1 MPENQSP
8 PRISAMLRFAIK
20 SGVKAAVALQIR
32 NRTMLDARDDQGRTP
47 LMLSAT
53 KGSLDLCVL
62 LLEAGA
68 NPALVCNE
76 GKTAAR
82 IAAEMGHEALGSMLQ
97 SLLEEPAYSPHGE
110 VGQAAGDVP
119 GHEAGDSD
127 KDVIP
132 EGAEVAVSPSLV
144 SAMAASTASE
154 THHDTS
160 FFIGDAV
167 LASTDTG
174 QSDCKGSDHIGVTKQ
189 GGIEGK
195 HHQCNTLPRNSGNVV
210 SLVVSDV
217 LLVQPS
223 EAGGDLKVF
232 PAWNVD
238 SDDLT
243 GALLADNAPAH
254 SNTGTGGN
262 ALHDDDFE
270 QAESHGFVLLDIP
283 CTDGSDVSAKDLNE
297 PDHLHA
303 DDFGWKAEEE
313 VTPPDSDV
321 SLLLSAV
328 QTHRRITR
336 HRALN
341 TDESWDD
348 VELELPELKPVVSR
362 DSETQEFLKA
372 VLVEG
377 FHRGWVAFDKV
388 AEACRL
394 DAGPTADM
402 LLPAALQVLEDVG
415 IRVEEEN
422 LADDAADGL
431 VDEEQALFLDEAFER
446 LDAYLSETLSEENAY
461 NSCTMRAYSRDAR
474 AVGLISKDGEEL
486 LGTRMDSSIKA
497 LARYLKDL
505 PESAGLEL
513 YASTPEHEVVSSDDV
528 DEEDISDL
536 DESVETDEEG
546 RVSGS
551 FEDYVHALRAG
562 DVSGKTDA
570 MIPRP
575 SALVLAN
582 LIDAFHRL
590 DADFQPELA
599 LEHIRIFEKARN
611 DLVNANL
618 RLVMSIA
625 GKYRNSGMPLEDLV
639 QEGNIGLMKAA
650 EKFEVQRGF
659 KFSTYATW
667 WIRQAITRAIADQLR
682 LVRVPVHMVEKI
694 KKVHRC
700 TRELAGKSS
709 ISVKDDDLAA
719 VLEMSVQE
727 LKKVRRADR
736 EMVFRAGIDELDWP
750 ELLAEEETDGF
761 HCMERTELQD
771 AIEVAL
777 SQLTMRD
784 QAIVR
789 YRFGLG
795 LGEDFT
801 LEQIGMMFDVTR
813 ERIRQIEAKAM
824 RKLRHPNRSRVLAN
838 FLDGDVLLDGIDEGG

>member
-1 MPENQSP
+1 
-8 PRISAMLRFAIK
+8 MLRFAIK

-47 LMLSAT
+47 LMLSAAT
-53 KGSLDLCVL
+53 GSLDLCVL

-82 IAAEMGHEALGSMLQ
+82 IAAEIGHEALGSMLQ
-97 SLLEEPAYSPHGE
+97 SLLEEPAYSPLGE
-110 VGQAAGDVP
+110 VGQAAGDFP

-132 EGAEVAVSPSLV
+132 DGAEIAVSPSSV
-144 SAMAASTASE
+144 SAMDPATASG

-160 FFIGDAV
+160 FFIGDTV
-167 LASTDTG
+167 LTSTDTG
-174 QSDCKGSDHIGVTKQ
+174 QSDCKATDHIGVIEQ

-195 HHQCNTLPRNSGNVV
+195 RHQRNTLPRNSGNVV
-210 SLVVSDV
+210 SDV
-217 LLVQPS
+217 LLVQPR

-232 PAWNVD
+232 PAWNKD

-243 GALLADNAPAH
+243 GELLADNAPAH

-270 QAESHGFVLLDIP
+270 QAKSHDFVQLNIP
-283 CTDGSDVSAKDLNE
+283 CTDGSDVPAKDLNE
-297 PDHLHA
+297 PDHLHE

-348 VELELPELKPVVSR
+348 VELKLPELKPVVSR
-362 DSETQEFLKA
+362 DSEAQEFLKA
-372 VLVEG
+372 VFVEG

-394 DAGPTADM
+394 DAGPTADV

-422 LADDAADGL
+422 LADVAADGL

-446 LDAYLSETLSEENAY
+446 LDAYLSESLSEENAY
-461 NSCTMRAYSRDAR
+461 NSSTMRAYSRDAR

-497 LARYLKDL
+497 LARYLRDL

-513 YASTPEHEVVSSDDV
+513 YASTFEREVVSGDDV

-536 DESVETDEEG
+536 DASVETDEEG
-546 RVSGS
+546 RVSSS
-551 FEDYVHALRAG
+551 FEDYVRALRAG
-562 DVSGKTDA
+562 NVSGKTDA

-611 DLVNANL
+611 DLVSANL

-625 GKYRNSGMPLEDLV
+625 GKYRNRGMPLEDLV

-667 WIRQAITRAIADQLR
+667 WIRQAMTRAIADQLS

-694 KKVHRC
+694 NKMHRC
-700 TRELAGKSS
+700 TRELASKSS

-719 VLEMSVQE
+719 ALELSVQE
-727 LKKVRRADR
+727 LRKVRLVDR

-761 HCMERTELQD
+761 HCMVRTELQD

-777 SQLTMRD
+777 SQLTERD

-795 LGEDFT
+795 LDEDFT

-824 RKLRHPNRSRVLAN
+824 RKLRHPNRSRVLAD
-838 FLDGDVLLDGIDEGG
+838 FLDGDVLPDGIDEGG

>member
-1 MPENQSP
+1 
-8 PRISAMLRFAIK
+8 MLRFAIK

-47 LMLSAT
+47 LMLSAA

-82 IAAEMGHEALGSMLQ
+82 IAAEIGHEALGSMLQ
-97 SLLEEPAYSPHGE
+97 SLLEEPAYSLLGG
-110 VGQAAGDVP
+110 VGQSAGDFP
-119 GHEAGDSD
+119 DHEAGDSD

-132 EGAEVAVSPSLV
+132 DGAEIAVSPSSI
-144 SAMAASTASE
+144 SAMDPSTASG
-154 THHDTS
+154 THHNTS

-167 LASTDTG
+167 LTSTDTG
-174 QSDCKGSDHIGVTKQ
+174 QSDCKATDHIGVTEQ
-189 GGIEGK
+189 RGIEGK
-195 HHQCNTLPRNSGNVV
+195 RHQCNTLPMNSGN
-210 SLVVSDV
+210 VVSDV
-217 LLVQPS
+217 LLVQS
-223 EAGGDLKVF
+223 REAGGDLKVF
-232 PAWNVD
+232 PAWNKD
-238 SDDLT
+238 SEDLT
-243 GALLADNAPAH
+243 GAFLADNAPDH
-254 SNTGTGGN
+254 SNTGTGAN

-270 QAESHGFVLLDIP
+270 QAESHDFVQLNIP
-283 CTDGSDVSAKDLNE
+283 CTDGSDVPAKDLNE
-297 PDHLHA
+297 PDHLHE

-313 VTPPDSDV
+313 VM
-321 SLLLSAV
+321 

-348 VELELPELKPVVSR
+348 VELKLPELKPVVSR
-362 DSETQEFLKA
+362 DSEAQEFLKA

-394 DAGPTADM
+394 DAGPTADV

-422 LADDAADGL
+422 LADVAADGL

-446 LDAYLSETLSEENAY
+446 LDAYLSESLSEENAY
-461 NSCTMRAYSRDAR
+461 NSSTMRAYSRDAR

-497 LARYLKDL
+497 LARYLRDL

-513 YASTPEHEVVSSDDV
+513 YASTSEREVVSGDDV

-536 DESVETDEEG
+536 DVSVETDEEG
-546 RVSGS
+546 RVSSS
-551 FEDYVHALRAG
+551 FEDYVRALRAG
-562 DVSGKTDA
+562 NVSGKTDA

-667 WIRQAITRAIADQLR
+667 WIRQAMTRAIADQLS

-694 KKVHRC
+694 KKMHRC
-700 TRELAGKSS
+700 TRELASKSS

-719 VLEMSVQE
+719 ALELSVQE
-727 LKKVRRADR
+727 LRKVRLVDR

-761 HCMERTELQD
+761 HCMVRTELQD

-777 SQLTMRD
+777 SQLTERD

-795 LGEDFT
+795 LDEDFT

-824 RKLRHPNRSRVLAN
+824 RKLRHPNRSKVLAD
-838 FLDGDVLLDGIDEGG
+838 FLDGDVLPDGIDEGG